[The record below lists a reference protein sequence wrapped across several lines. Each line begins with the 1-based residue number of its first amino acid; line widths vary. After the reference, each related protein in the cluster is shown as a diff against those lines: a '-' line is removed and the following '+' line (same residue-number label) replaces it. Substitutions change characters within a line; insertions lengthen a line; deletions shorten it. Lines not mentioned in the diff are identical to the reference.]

1 MSMAHPAFSGIFM
14 GLWNLASGLALAAGE
29 MAGGFLK
36 DHLFLLTGSQGDAY
50 GWVFLLEGVGLLAC
64 LLILVP
70 LSLKNYRPQLA
81 VLMAD
86 EKLGP
91 Y

>member
-1 MSMAHPAFSGIFM
+1 M

-29 MAGGFLK
+29 MTGGFLI
-36 DHLFLLTGSQGDAY
+36 DRLFYLSGSNSGAY

-64 LLILVP
+64 LLFLAPVK
-70 LSLKNYRPQLA
+70 LEKYRPQLA
-81 VLMAD
+81 VLVA
-86 EKLGP
+86 EKKVEP